1 MALEQPHDIPT
12 SRDTTPPAE
21 SLTMSDATEQPK
33 KERFAPK
40 EPVTLNPPK
49 DDVVERAYLAKC
61 DGTNDGYPT
70 LVAIKGDV
78 FDVSGKETYAPGKG
92 YHVFAGKE
100 PNRAL
105 GLSSL
110 KPEDCISDYS
120 GLSEK
125 ENQVLNDW
133 HTFFSKRYNIVGR
146 LQPVGANL

>member
-1 MALEQPHDIPT
+1 
-12 SRDTTPPAE
+12 
-21 SLTMSDATEQPK
+21 MSDATEQPK

-49 DDVVERAYLAKC
+49 DDVIDRAYLAKC
-61 DGTNDGYPT
+61 DGRSYAGAVKLTVT
-70 LVAIKGDV
+70 QGDV

-120 GLSEK
+120 ELNDKEK
-125 ENQVLNDW
+125 QVLNDW

-146 LQPVGANL
+146 LQPEGANL

>member
-1 MALEQPHDIPT
+1 
-12 SRDTTPPAE
+12 
-21 SLTMSDATEQPK
+21 MSDSTDQPK

-40 EPVTLNPPK
+40 EPVTLQPPK
-49 DDVVERAYLAKC
+49 DEILDRDYLAKC
-61 DGTNDGYPT
+61 DGTNDDHPT

-120 GLSEK
+120 TLSDKEK
-125 ENQVLNDW
+125 QVLDDW

-146 LQPVGANL
+146 LHPESSSNL

>member
-1 MALEQPHDIPT
+1 M
-12 SRDTTPPAE
+12 SDTT
-21 SLTMSDATEQPK
+21 DQPK
-33 KERFAPK
+33 KEKFAPK
-40 EPVTLNPPK
+40 EPVLLQPPK
-49 DDVVERAYLAKC
+49 DDAIDREYLAKC

-120 GLSEK
+120 TLSDK
-125 ENQVLNDW
+125 EQQVLNDW

-146 LQPVGANL
+146 LQAEGASNL

>member
-1 MALEQPHDIPT
+1 
-12 SRDTTPPAE
+12 
-21 SLTMSDATEQPK
+21 MSDATEQPK

-40 EPVTLNPPK
+40 QPVTLNPPK
-49 DDVVERAYLAKC
+49 DDVIERDYLAKC
-61 DGTNDGYPT
+61 DGTNDGFPT

-120 GLSEK
+120 ELSDKEK
-125 ENQVLNDW
+125 QVLNDW

-146 LQPVGANL
+146 LPSEGANL

>member
-1 MALEQPHDIPT
+1 
-12 SRDTTPPAE
+12 
-21 SLTMSDATEQPK
+21 MSGTEEPK

-49 DDVVERAYLAKC
+49 DDIISREHLAKC
-61 DGTNDGYPT
+61 DGTNEGYPT
-70 LVAIKGDV
+70 LVGIKGDV

-105 GLSSL
+105 GKSSL
-110 KPEDCISDYS
+110 KPEDCVPDHST
-120 GLSEK
+120 LSETETK
-125 ENQVLNDW
+125 TLNDW

-146 LQPVGANL
+146 LPKPENDSRI

>member
-1 MALEQPHDIPT
+1 
-12 SRDTTPPAE
+12 
-21 SLTMSDATEQPK
+21 MSDSTEQPK
-33 KERFAPK
+33 KEKFAPK
-40 EPVTLNPPK
+40 QPVALNPPK
-49 DDVVERAYLAKC
+49 DDVIERDYLAKC
-61 DGTNDGYPT
+61 DGTNEGLPT

-125 ENQVLNDW
+125 EKQVLNDW

-146 LQPVGANL
+146 LPSDGANL